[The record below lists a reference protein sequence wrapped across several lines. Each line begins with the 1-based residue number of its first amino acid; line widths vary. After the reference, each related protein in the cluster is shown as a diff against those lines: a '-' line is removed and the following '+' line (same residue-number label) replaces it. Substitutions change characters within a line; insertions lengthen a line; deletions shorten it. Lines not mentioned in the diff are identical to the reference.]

1 MAETAAV
8 LNLDKT
14 VLHPAAGCPL
24 ADFLADFLAAD
35 DVRRASERHCH

>member
-24 ADFLADFLAAD
+24 ADFLAAD